1 MRHDPFANLVAAGER
16 QIAAVSAAPL
26 VGVVVDA
33 PPAISPAHAAV
44 AGALEELLALLEA
57 NAAGLPAMAR
67 MMLSTISA
75 SRGMMEDALGR
86 LPEEQ
91 LLGILRG
98 LAGRITAVPGVLP
111 GV

>member
-1 MRHDPFANLVAAGER
+1 MRDPFASLVAAGER
-16 QIAAVSAAPL
+16 QIFAASPAPL

-33 PPAISPAHAAV
+33 APTLSPAHAAV
-44 AGALEELLALLEA
+44 AGALDELLALLDA
-57 NAAGLPAMAR
+57 NAGGLPAMAR
-67 MMLSTISA
+67 MMLSTITA
-75 SRGMMEDALGR
+75 SRGMMEDALVR

-91 LLGILRG
+91 LVGILRG